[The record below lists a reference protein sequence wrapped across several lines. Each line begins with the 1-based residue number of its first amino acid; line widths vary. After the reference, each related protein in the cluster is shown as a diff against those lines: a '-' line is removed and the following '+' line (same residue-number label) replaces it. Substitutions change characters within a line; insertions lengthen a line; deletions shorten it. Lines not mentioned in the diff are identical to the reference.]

1 MFNFI
6 KESVIEE
13 QPIPV
18 DIEGTKLILFQMENC
33 ICKIIKDNGT
43 KGTGFFCQIPF
54 PDKNNLLNVLI
65 TNNHILN
72 EKDIE
77 NNKIIKI
84 IMYNQNQ
91 KIEKRIKID
100 DSRKK
105 YTNINDDITI
115 IEIKSN
121 KDDIYNFLEIED
133 EILELEYKR
142 KSIYILHHPENKQLV
157 SYGLID
163 DIIEGK
169 EINHYCNTKHGSSGS
184 PILSLESFKVIGV
197 HKWGS
202 NKSDIKINYGTFIKF
217 IINEFNNKYKSEKR
231 NKISEFKI
239 EKSKS
244 KEKIRFKAYSNF
256 GNIITDKNKNECERF
271 KNDLKSNLSKV
282 YSRVQ
287 VIFQSDE
294 FNNLNEKE
302 FLDKFKNDEDF
313 EELKNLKE
321 IHTDVIMSG
330 CKLNKNQLD
339 SRGNKIEGWSI
350 GEMRGNKLYYP
361 PLGWIGI
368 GLKVMNKYED
378 DIWIGRENIEG
389 EWCVAYHGVGR
400 DRESDEVKKITG
412 NIYKTRFK
420 PGSGQYHENC
430 DDIFHPGM
438 KIGRGVYCFPRIE
451 VAEIYA
457 GISEINGKK
466 YKTVLMNRVKPDAI
480 RQCKCTKDKV
490 DYWVINGT
498 PDEIRPYRIL
508 YKNID
513 FYKKVII

>member
-77 NNKIIKI
+77 NNKIIKL

-115 IEIKSN
+115 IEIKPN

-157 SYGLID
+157 SYGLVD

-184 PILSLESFKVIGV
+184 PILSLESYK

-202 NKSDIKINYGTFIKF
+202 NKSDIKINYGTLIKY

-231 NKISEFKI
+231 NKISKL
-239 EKSKS
+239 KNAKNKS
-244 KEKIRFKAYSNF
+244 KEKIRIKAYSNF
-256 GNIITDKNKNECERF
+256 EINIRDNNKNECERF
-271 KNDLKSNLSKV
+271 KNGLKSNLNKV
-282 YSRVQ
+282 YSRAQ

-302 FLDKFKNDEDF
+302 FLNKFINVQDF

-321 IHTDVIMSG
+321 VYTDVIMSG

-350 GEMRGNKLYYP
+350 
-361 PLGWIGI
+361 
-368 GLKVMNKYED
+368 ED
-378 DIWIGRENIEG
+378 E
-389 EWCVAYHGVGR
+389 
-400 DRESDEVKKITG
+400 KKEEE
-412 NIYKTRFK
+412 KEEEKRK
-420 PGSGQYHENC
+420 EEE
-430 DDIFHPGM
+430 
-438 KIGRGVYCFPRIE
+438 KIKE
-451 VAEIYA
+451 E
-457 GISEINGKK
+457 KK
-466 YKTVLMNRVKPDAI
+466 EK
-480 RQCKCTKDKV
+480 
-490 DYWVINGT
+490 
-498 PDEIRPYRIL
+498 E
-508 YKNID
+508 KNIKINKTLED
-513 FYKKVII
+513 MCNYGMIIKKEIIEEKEKNPERFIEIKEA

>member
-43 KGTGFFCQIPF
+43 KGTGFFCKIPF
-54 PDKNNLLNVLI
+54 SDKNNLLNVLI

-77 NNKIIKI
+77 NNKIIKL

-157 SYGLID
+157 SYGLVD

-184 PILSLESFKVIGV
+184 PILSLESYKVIGV

-202 NKSDIKINYGTFIKF
+202 NKSDIKINYGTLIKY

-239 EKSKS
+239 EKNKS

-256 GNIITDKNKNECERF
+256 GKNIIDKNKNERERF
-271 KNDLKSNLSKV
+271 KNDLKSNLNKI

-287 VIFQSDE
+287 VIFQSNE
-294 FNNLNEKE
+294 FNNLDEKE
-302 FLDKFKNDEDF
+302 FLNKFKNENDEDF
-313 EELKNLKE
+313 KELKYLKE
-321 IHTDVIMSG
+321 IHTDVLMSG
-330 CKLNKNQLD
+330 CKLSKNLLD
-339 SRGNKIEGWSI
+339 SRGNKTEGWSI
-350 GEMRGNKLYYP
+350 GEKRGNKPYDP

-368 GLKVMNKYED
+368 GLKVIDKYED
-378 DIWIGRENIEG
+378 NDWIAYDNREG
-389 EWCVAYHGVGR
+389 EWCVAYHGVARGL
-400 DRESDEVKKITG
+400 SSNEVKKITG
-412 NIYKTRFK
+412 IIYKTRFK
-420 PGSGQYHENC
+420 PGSGQCHENC
-430 DDIFHPGM
+430 DDIFHPGI
-438 KIGRGVYCFPRIE
+438 KVGRGVYCFPRIE
-451 VAEIYA
+451 VAERNA
-457 GISEINGKK
+457 GISEINGIK
-466 YKTVLMNRVKPDAI
+466 YKTVLMNRVKPNAI
-480 RQCKCTKDKV
+480 RQCDCTKDE
-490 DYWVINGT
+490 DFYWVIDGT

-508 YKNID
+508 YK
-513 FYKKVII
+513 KVDS